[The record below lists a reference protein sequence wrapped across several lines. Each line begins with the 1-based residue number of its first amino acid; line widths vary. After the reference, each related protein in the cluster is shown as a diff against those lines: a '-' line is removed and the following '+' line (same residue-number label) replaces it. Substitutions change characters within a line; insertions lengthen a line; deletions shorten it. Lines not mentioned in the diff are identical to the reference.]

1 MRSYPSRAPIT
12 GAATGLRTTVAVAGL
27 IEAGDPGLPHPL
39 SGRSARA
46 GTVIGALGELVIV
59 GQVILAR
66 DAEIEGWL

>member
-1 MRSYPSRAPIT
+1 
-12 GAATGLRTTVAVAGL
+12 L